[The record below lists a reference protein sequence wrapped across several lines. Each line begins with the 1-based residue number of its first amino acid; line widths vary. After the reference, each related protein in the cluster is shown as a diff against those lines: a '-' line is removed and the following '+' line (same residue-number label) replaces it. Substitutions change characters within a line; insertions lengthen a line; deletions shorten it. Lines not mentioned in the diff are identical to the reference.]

1 MSGRTEL
8 PSGLVTFMFTDIE
21 GSTRLARMLGDSY
34 GPVLGAHR
42 TAVRAALS
50 DFGGVEMFTEGDS
63 FFVAFGNAESAL
75 AAGVAAQHRLS
86 AHDWPAPDCRPKVR
100 IGLHTGW
107 AQPKNDEYTSTEVH
121 RAARVAAAAHG
132 GQILCSEATAK
143 ATTKPTTR
151 TIAKAEELA
160 FLDLGPHRLRG
171 FDDDERLFQV
181 LAPGLDREFPRPR
194 TPAAPI
200 HNLPAPLTPLIGRRA
215 EIAELSGLLGRH
227 RLVTVAGPGG
237 AGKSRLALSVAQSML
252 SPNPEGAHTAGASR
266 EGAYREGAYREGAS
280 REGASREGASREGV
294 YPEGASRE
302 GASREGANADGA
314 SHEGAS
320 RESSNLKGAY
330 LEGAHLEGP
339 YPEGESPES
348 SNLKGAYPESPY
360 PDGVWTVDAAAAS
373 TGLAPAM
380 AAVLGLRT
388 EPGRP
393 VLETL
398 LEQCASRR
406 MLLLLETCEVV
417 PGACAALV
425 RRLLTACPGVDV
437 LVTGRMPLGVPGE
450 VVWRIPP
457 LQPADAFELLDARVS
472 ASRGEQCGP
481 ADDRADLS
489 SVAARLE
496 GSPLAIEFAAA
507 RLRLLSAAQLAV
519 RLGDPLTALD
529 PPALDEYADADRHSS
544 LTASLNWSHRT
555 LSGAAAG
562 LLRRLAVFAGPVE
575 LSTVEW
581 CGPDALAA
589 LSELV
594 DKSLVE
600 VVPGPR
606 YRMSEQVRAYANRH
620 LATAGDEHEVRDRHV
635 AWSLHTL
642 DGVAVDT
649 DGQPRT
655 VSLTDLAPFVG
666 EWQEAL
672 RWAAT
677 DGSARAGLRL
687 ADALVPWW
695 REHGGVLEGRDLL
708 SRLYHRLERDAVDGA
723 EAARA
728 YLAHAELVAD
738 QDERERFVERAERA
752 TDDPV
757 LLVRALAAR
766 RLNLLEARRHE
777 EAERLCQDVIVR
789 AERIGVPE
797 AALPAVVALAELL
810 WRRDALDEAAE
821 LLGGARQ
828 LEASRPED
836 RGRRTVDW
844 LLGMVALRRGDLV
857 AAHDHLVVALRSRL
871 RHGFRGAAADAVAAI
886 AVRCSIGGD
895 PATAA
900 VLFGGAEAARG
911 ARRTEMFGK
920 FWSAQQS
927 ALRSAL
933 GDATFDAAYADGVD
947 LGFDRI
953 VAMALA
959 VEHPD
964 LQDGALSGRLAGT
977 AT

>member
-42 TAVRAALS
+42 AAVRTALS

-63 FFVAFGNAESAL
+63 FFVAFSNAESAL
-75 AAGVAAQHRLS
+75 AASVAAQHRLC
-86 AHDWPAPDCRPKVR
+86 AHDWPGPDCRPRVR
-100 IGLHTGW
+100 MGLHTGW
-107 AQPKNDEYTSTEVH
+107 AEPNGDEYTSTEVH

-132 GQILCSEATAK
+132 GQILCSEATANAIDK
-143 ATTKPTTR
+143 T
-151 TIAKAEELA
+151 ELG

-194 TPAAPI
+194 TPGAPI

-215 EIAELSGLLGRH
+215 EIAEVAGLLGRH

-237 AGKSRLALSVAQSML
+237 AGKSRLALAVAESVL
-252 SPNPEGAHTAGASR
+252 T
-266 EGAYREGAYREGAS
+266 
-280 REGASREGASREGV
+280 
-294 YPEGASRE
+294 
-302 GASREGANADGA
+302 
-314 SHEGAS
+314 
-320 RESSNLKGAY
+320 
-330 LEGAHLEGP
+330 
-339 YPEGESPES
+339 
-348 SNLKGAYPESPY
+348 AYPQ
-360 PDGVWTVDAAAAS
+360 GVWTIDAAGAS

-398 LEQCASRR
+398 LEQCAPRR
-406 MLLLLETCEVV
+406 MLLVLETCEVV
-417 PGACAALV
+417 PAACGAMV
-425 RRLLTACPGVDV
+425 RRLMAACPGVDV
-437 LVTGRMPLGVPGE
+437 LVTSRMPLGVPGE

-472 ASRGEQCGP
+472 AARGERIGP
-481 ADDRADLS
+481 ADDRPELS
-489 SVAARLE
+489 GLAARLE
-496 GSPLAIEFAAA
+496 GSPLAIELAAA
-507 RLRLLSAAQLAV
+507 RLRLLSASQLVV
-519 RLGDPLTALD
+519 RLSDPLTALD
-529 PPALDEYADADRHSS
+529 PPTFDEYAETDRHSS
-544 LTASLNWSHRT
+544 LAASLDWSHRT
-555 LSGAAAG
+555 LSAAAAA
-562 LLRRLAVFAGPVE
+562 LLRRLAVFAGPLE
-575 LSTVEW
+575 LGTVEW
-581 CGPDALAA
+581 CGADALAA

-606 YRMSEQVRAYANRH
+606 YRISEQVRAYANRH
-620 LATAGDEHEVRDRHV
+620 LATAGDEREVRDRHV
-635 AWSLHTL
+635 DWSLHTL
-642 DGVAVDT
+642 DGVVVDT

-687 ADALVPWW
+687 ADALAPWW
-695 REHGGVLEGRDLL
+695 REHGGAREGRDLL
-708 SRLYHRLERDAVDGA
+708 SRLYRRLEREAVDGA

-728 YLAHAELVAD
+728 YLAHAELAAD
-738 QDERERFVERAERA
+738 QDEREQYVERAERA
-752 TDDPV
+752 TDDPA

-777 EAERLCQDVIVR
+777 EAERLCRDVITR
-789 AERIGVPE
+789 AERNGVPE
-797 AALPAVVALAELL
+797 AALPAVIALAELL

-900 VLFGGAEAARG
+900 VLFGGAEEARG

-964 LQDGALSGRLAGT
+964 LEDGALSGRLAGT
-977 AT
+977 PT

>member
-1 MSGRTEL
+1 VSGRTEL

-34 GPVLGAHR
+34 GSVLGAHR
-42 TAVRAALS
+42 AAVRTALS

-63 FFVAFGNAESAL
+63 FFIAFSNAESAL
-75 AAGVAAQHRLS
+75 AASVAAQHRLS
-86 AHDWPAPDCRPKVR
+86 AHDWPGPDCRPRVR
-100 IGLHTGW
+100 MGLHTGW
-107 AQPKNDEYTSTEVH
+107 AQPNGDEYTSTEVH

-132 GQILCSEATAK
+132 GQILCSEATAR
-143 ATTKPTTR
+143 AS
-151 TIAKAEELA
+151 EEGTHLG

-194 TPAAPI
+194 TPGAPV
-200 HNLPAPLTPLIGRRA
+200 HNLPAPLTPLVGRRS
-215 EIAELSGLLGRH
+215 EIAELAGLLGRH

-237 AGKSRLALSVAQSML
+237 AGKSRLALAVA
-252 SPNPEGAHTAGASR
+252 EGT
-266 EGAYREGAYREGAS
+266 
-280 REGASREGASREGV
+280 
-294 YPEGASRE
+294 
-302 GASREGANADGA
+302 
-314 SHEGAS
+314 
-320 RESSNLKGAY
+320 LT
-330 LEGAHLEGP
+330 
-339 YPEGESPES
+339 
-348 SNLKGAYPESPY
+348 AYPQ
-360 PDGVWTVDAAAAS
+360 GVWTIDAVGAS

-380 AAVLGLRT
+380 AAALGLRT

-393 VLETL
+393 VLETV
-398 LEQCASRR
+398 LEQCAPRR
-406 MLLLLETCEVV
+406 MLLVLETCDVL

-425 RRLLTACPGVDV
+425 RRLLAACPGVDV
-437 LVTGRMPLGVPGE
+437 LVTSRMPLGVPGE

-472 ASRGEQCGP
+472 AARGEQSGP
-481 ADDRADLS
+481 ADDQADLS
-489 SVAARLE
+489 RLAARLE
-496 GSPLAIEFAAA
+496 GSPLAIELAAA
-507 RLRLLSAAQLAV
+507 RLRLLSAGQLVV

-529 PPALDEYADADRHSS
+529 PPALDEYGETDRH
-544 LTASLNWSHRT
+544 ASLAANLDWSHRT
-555 LSGAAAG
+555 LSTSAAG

-575 LSTVEW
+575 LAAVEW
-581 CGPDALAA
+581 CGADALAA

-606 YRMSEQVRAYANRH
+606 YRISEQVRAYANRH
-620 LATAGDEHEVRDRHV
+620 LATAGDEREVRDRHV
-635 AWSLHTL
+635 DWSLHTL
-642 DGVAVDT
+642 DGVAVDA

-677 DGSARAGLRL
+677 DGSVRAGLRL
-687 ADALVPWW
+687 ADALAPWW
-695 REHGGVLEGRDLL
+695 REHGGVGEGRDLL
-708 SRLYHRLERDAVDGA
+708 SRLYRRLERDAVDGA

-728 YLAHAELVAD
+728 YLAHAELAAD
-738 QDERERFVERAERA
+738 QGEREQYVERAEQA
-752 TDDPV
+752 TDDPA

-777 EAERLCQDVIVR
+777 DAERLCRDVITR
-789 AERIGVPE
+789 AERSGVPD
-797 AALPAVVALAELL
+797 AALPAVFALAELL
-810 WRRDALDEAAE
+810 WQRDALDEAAE
-821 LLGGARQ
+821 LLGAARQ
-828 LEASRPED
+828 LEASRPEE
-836 RGRRTVDW
+836 RGRRTIDW

-886 AVRCSIGGD
+886 AVRCWIGGD

-959 VEHPD
+959 VQHPD
-964 LQDGALSGRLAGT
+964 LEDGALSGRLAGT
-977 AT
+977 PT

>member
-1 MSGRTEL
+1 VL

-21 GSTRLARMLGDSY
+21 GSTRLARMLGDGY
-34 GPVLGAHR
+34 GSVLGAHR
-42 TAVRAALS
+42 AAVRTALS
-50 DFGGVEMFTEGDS
+50 DFDGVEMFTEGDS
-63 FFVAFGNAESAL
+63 FFVAFSNAESAL
-75 AAGVAAQHRLS
+75 AASVAAQHRLS

-100 IGLHTGW
+100 MGLHTGW
-107 AQPKNDEYTSTEVH
+107 AQPNGDEYTSAEVH

-132 GQILCSEATAK
+132 GQILCSEATTR
-143 ATTKPTTR
+143 ATEQR
-151 TIAKAEELA
+151 AELD
-160 FLDLGPHRLRG
+160 FLDLGRHRLRG

-194 TPAAPI
+194 TPGAPI
-200 HNLPAPLTPLIGRRA
+200 HNLPAALTPLVGRRS
-215 EIAELSGLLGRH
+215 EIAEVSGLLGRH
-227 RLVTVAGPGG
+227 RLVTVSGPGG
-237 AGKSRLALSVAQSML
+237 AGKSRLALAVAESVL
-252 SPNPEGAHTAGASR
+252 T
-266 EGAYREGAYREGAS
+266 
-280 REGASREGASREGV
+280 
-294 YPEGASRE
+294 
-302 GASREGANADGA
+302 
-314 SHEGAS
+314 
-320 RESSNLKGAY
+320 
-330 LEGAHLEGP
+330 
-339 YPEGESPES
+339 
-348 SNLKGAYPESPY
+348 AYPQ
-360 PDGVWTVDAAAAS
+360 GVWTVDAAAAS

-398 LEQCASRR
+398 LEQCAARR
-406 MLLLLETCEVV
+406 MLLVLETCEVAS
-417 PGACAALV
+417 GACAALV
-425 RRLLTACPGVDV
+425 RRLLASCPGVDV
-437 LVTGRMPLGVPGE
+437 LVTGRMPIGVPGE
-450 VVWRIPP
+450 VVWRIPA

-472 ASRGEQCGP
+472 AARGERIGP
-481 ADDRADLS
+481 ADDRAELS
-489 SVAARLE
+489 RIAARLE
-496 GSPLAIEFAAA
+496 GSPLAIELAAA
-507 RLRLLSAAQLAV
+507 RLRLLSAGQLV
-519 RLGDPLTALD
+519 DRLDDPLTALD
-529 PPALDEYADADRHSS
+529 PPAPDGYEADRHSS
-544 LTASLNWSHRT
+544 LVANLDWSHRT
-555 LSGAAAG
+555 LTGAAAG
-562 LLRRLAVFAGPVE
+562 LLRRLAVFAGPLE

-581 CGPDALAA
+581 CGAGALAA

-606 YRMSEQVRAYANRH
+606 YRISEQVRAYANRH
-620 LATAGDEHEVRDRHV
+620 LAAAGDEREVRDRHV

-677 DGSARAGLRL
+677 DGSVRAGLRL
-687 ADALVPWW
+687 ADALAPWW
-695 REHGGVLEGRDLL
+695 REHGGAPERGDLL
-708 SRLYHRLERDAVDGA
+708 SRLYRRLERDAVDGA

-728 YLAHAELVAD
+728 YLSHAELAAD
-738 QDERERFVERAERA
+738 QHERERLVVRAERL
-752 TDDPV
+752 TDDPA
-757 LLVRALAAR
+757 LLVRALSVR
-766 RLNLLEARRHE
+766 RLDLLEAGRHE
-777 EAERLCQDVIVR
+777 EAERLCREVIGR
-789 AERIGVPE
+789 AERSGVPE
-797 AALPAVVALAELL
+797 AALPAVIALAELL

-821 LLGGARQ
+821 LLGAARQ

-836 RGRRTVDW
+836 RGSRTVDW

-871 RHGFRGAAADAVAAI
+871 RHGFPGAAADAVAAI
-886 AVRCSIGGD
+886 AVRCAIGGD
-895 PATAA
+895 AATAA

-911 ARRTEMFGK
+911 ARRTEMFGR
-920 FWSAQQS
+920 FWSAQQA
-927 ALRSAL
+927 ALRVAL

-964 LQDGALSGRLAGT
+964 LEDGALSGRLARTGI
-977 AT
+977 